1 MKIPTRLFEDIL
13 HLPYPAMAYRLSQR
27 IHDQFP
33 GFGILETEDSDF
45 RLESF
50 SEAGGCAATVRRDI
64 FGHSMTKWNDQM
76 IVSTPQTAVM
86 DVEWRGQWLRVFR
99 VRYDDYCSERFVIVG
114 ASIVI
119 AEAFF
124 AAVCRFA
131 TSSNE
136 TIAVMSSDGFRR
148 DDQLRE
154 NLKKYAWTGLDWLPD
169 LQRELERNCADF
181 FAAEATY
188 KEHRLPWKR
197 GIIMYGPP
205 GNGKTHAIK
214 TLINRLGKPV
224 VYVRTF
230 ARRKSLDTDNI
241 EAAFRRA
248 RELAPCLLIL
258 EDLDTLVRRD
268 SLAFFLNELDGLRS
282 NHGILTLATTNHLEK
297 LDPALTQRPSRF
309 DRKIAVGSPNR
320 ESRQKFLTARL
331 GIDVVDEAA
340 LDDTDGFSI
349 AFLTE
354 LITSVRLAQMK
365 DPSRSLSEILA
376 EVIGELRSQ
385 VASVA
390 PSEDGDDD

>member
-1 MKIPTRLFEDIL
+1 
-13 HLPYPAMAYRLSQR
+13 
-27 IHDQFP
+27 
-33 GFGILETEDSDF
+33 
-45 RLESF
+45 
-50 SEAGGCAATVRRDI
+50 
-64 FGHSMTKWNDQM
+64 
-76 IVSTPQTAVM
+76 
-86 DVEWRGQWLRVFR
+86 
-99 VRYDDYCSERFVIVG
+99 
-114 ASIVI
+114 
-119 AEAFF
+119 
-124 AAVCRFA
+124 
-131 TSSNE
+131 
-136 TIAVMSSDGFRR
+136 
-148 DDQLRE
+148 
-154 NLKKYAWTGLDWLPD
+154 
-169 LQRELERNCADF
+169 
-181 FAAEATY
+181 
-188 KEHRLPWKR
+188 
-197 GIIMYGPP
+197 MYGPP

-241 EAAFRRA
+241 EGAFRRA

-331 GIDVVDEAA
+331 GVDVVDEAA

-354 LITSVRLAQMK
+354 LITTVRLAQMK
-365 DPSRSLSEILA
+365 EPSRSLSEILT

-385 VASVA
+385 VTSVA
-390 PSEDGDDD
+390 PAEDGDDD

>member
-1 MKIPTRLFEDIL
+1 MKIPTRLFDDIL
-13 HLPYPAMAYRLSQR
+13 HLPYPAMVYRLSQR

-45 RLESF
+45 RLDSF
-50 SEAGGCAATVRRDI
+50 SEAGGCAVTVRRDI
-64 FGHSMTKWNDQM
+64 FGHADTTWFDQM
-76 IVSTPQTAVM
+76 ILTTPRTAVL

-99 VRYDDYCSERFVIVG
+99 VRYDDYGSNRFVIVG
-114 ASIVI
+114 ASVVM

-136 TIAVMSSDGFRR
+136 TIAVMSSDGFSR
-148 DDQLRE
+148 DDKLRE
-154 NLKKYAWTGLDWLPD
+154 NLQKYAWTGLDWLPD
-169 LQRELERNCADF
+169 LQRDLERNCEDF

-188 KEHRLPWKR
+188 KEHQLPWKR
-197 GIIMYGPP
+197 GIIMHGPP

-241 EAAFRRA
+241 EGAFRRA
-248 RELAPCLLIL
+248 RELAPCLLVL
-258 EDLDTLVRRD
+258 EDID
-268 SLAFFLNELDGLRS
+268 SLVQRESLSFFLNELDGLRS

-320 ESRQKFLTARL
+320 ESRQQFLTSRL
-331 GIDVVDEAA
+331 GVDVVDEATV
-340 LDDTDGFSI
+340 DDTDGFSI

-365 DPSRSLSEILA
+365 DSSRLLKVVLS
-376 EVIGELRSQ
+376 EVIGDLRSQ
-385 VASVA
+385 LTTAEPA
-390 PSEDGDDD
+390 EDGDDD